1 MTAHHTAS
9 TALFEDYSLSG
20 AYDEMFTSE
29 LRTRKPYELLRRRLD
44 DLSAEELMQRQR
56 AADQVFLDRGIT
68 FTVYGH
74 GDGAERIIPYDILP
88 RILSGAEWDHLERGL
103 AQRITALNLFLK
115 DVYGEGRIL
124 AAGVVPRQLVY
135 SCKHYRREMRG
146 VRIPHDIY
154 ISISGVDLVRMP
166 DGEFVVLEDNLRVP
180 SGVSYMLSNRHV
192 MRNVFPKLFQ
202 HYRIRPVDHY
212 PKLLLSTLQELAA
225 PRSTDPSVVLLTP
238 GVHNSAYFEHA
249 LLARQMGIQLVEG
262 RDLLV
267 HNNTVYMRTT
277 AGLRR
282 VEVIYRRTDDDFLD
296 PIPFRAD
303 SVMGVPG
310 LFNAYRSGNVI
321 LANAIGTGIADDKA
335 LYTYVPEIIRYYL
348 GEEPILGNVPTYL
361 LEREQDCTYVLERL
375 SELVVKPV
383 DESGG
388 YGMLIGPHST
398 KEQQDEFR
406 RRILANPRGYIAQP
420 TLSLSCSPCFL
431 DGRIEPRHVDLR
443 PFVLVGE
450 QIRVVPGAL
459 TRVALKQGSLV
470 VNSSQGGGSK
480 DTWVLDD

>member
-1 MTAHHTAS
+1 
-9 TALFEDYSLSG
+9 LFTDYTRNDG
-20 AYDEMFTSE
+20 YDEMFNFDDRPRQPYKRLYRGLRE
-29 LRTRKPYELLRRRLD
+29 LTAE
-44 DLSAEELMQRQR
+44 DLTNRQR
-56 AADQVFLDRGIT
+56 AADQAFLDRGIT

-74 GDGAERIIPYDILP
+74 GDGTERIIPYDVLP
-88 RILSGAEWDHLERGL
+88 RILSSAEWTPLERGL
-103 AQRITALNLFLK
+103 EQRITALNLFLK
-115 DVYGEGRIL
+115 DVYTEGRIL
-124 AAGVVPRQLVY
+124 SAGVVPRRLVY
-135 SCKHYRREMRG
+135 SCRHYRREMRG
-146 VRIPHDIY
+146 VRVPNDTY
-154 ISISGVDLVRMP
+154 VSIAGVDLVRMP
-166 DGEFVVLEDNLRVP
+166 SGEFVVLEDNLRVP

-192 MRNVFPKLFQ
+192 MRNVFPQLFQ

-212 PKLLLSTLQELAA
+212 SKLLLTTLQELAG
-225 PRSTDPSVVLLTP
+225 PRSVDPSVVLLTP

-262 RDLLV
+262 RDLVV

-282 VEVIYRRTDDDFLD
+282 VEVIYRRIDDDFLD
-296 PIPFRAD
+296 PIPFRSD

-321 LANAIGTGIADDKA
+321 LANAIGTGLADDKA
-335 LYTYVPEIIRYYL
+335 LYAYVPEIIRYYL
-348 GEEPILGNVPTYL
+348 GEEPILNNVPTWI
-361 LEREQDCTYVLERL
+361 LERPADLAYAIDRL
-375 SELVVKPV
+375 DELVVKAV

-398 KEQQDEFR
+398 RQEQDEFR
-406 RRILANPRGYIAQP
+406 LRILANPRGYIAQP
-420 TLSLSCSPCFL
+420 TLSLSSSPCFL
-431 DGRIEPRHVDLR
+431 NGRIEPRHVDLR

-450 QIRVVPGAL
+450 QVRVVPGGL
-459 TRVALKQGSLV
+459 TRVALKRGSLV